1 MEKIEIIMR
10 RASKDSISETVLASF
25 DVAHPSVLNQDK
37 NILNFPGLSIHL
49 NEHNVYRDRR
59 LVLLTHREFAVL
71 IYLVQH
77 PKWVFSAKQIYSAVW
92 HKEDGDHGTAVSNIV
107 GQLRRK
113 LNPDGPREG
122 YIRTIVGAGYKFEIP
137 YYKRVPP
144 DD

>member
-1 MEKIEIIMR
+1 MNFILSSTTNEN
-10 RASKDSISETVLASF
+10 SF
-25 DVAHPSVLNQDK
+25 ST
-37 NILNFPGLSIHL
+37 ISIHL
-49 NEHNVYRDRR
+49 NEHSVYRDRR

-71 IYLVQH
+71 IYLAQH

-113 LNPDGPREG
+113 LNPDDPREG

-137 YYKRVPP
+137 
-144 DD
+144 